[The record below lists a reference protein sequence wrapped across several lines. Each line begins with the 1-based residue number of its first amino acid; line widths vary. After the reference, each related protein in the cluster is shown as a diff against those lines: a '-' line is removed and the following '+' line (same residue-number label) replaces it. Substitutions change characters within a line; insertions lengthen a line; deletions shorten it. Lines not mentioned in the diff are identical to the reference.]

1 MYIPYERRRYANNS
15 SPKSE
20 GMFIINKFAGGLNNT
35 ESAALIND
43 DQSTDNLN
51 MSFLSGENM
60 NKRFGTSQLLDS
72 EIIYDTEKK
81 VIHNPLNGFDST
93 LLRPICQLLFE
104 LFLLEF
110 YLKINI
116 SGIFATFPVICAN
129 LTQTAAKNTR
139 PFPLFH
145 RNSIFRAC
153 FFGDNLQRCPANK
166 KFF

>member
-72 EIIYDTEKK
+72 EIIYDIEKK
-81 VIHNPLNGFDST
+81 VIHNQDHLHQLFYLSFFKSIENIIST
-93 LLRPICQLLFE
+93 LYYKRFT
-104 LFLLEF
+104 
-110 YLKINI
+110 N
-116 SGIFATFPVICAN
+116 
-129 LTQTAAKNTR
+129 
-139 PFPLFH
+139 
-145 RNSIFRAC
+145 
-153 FFGDNLQRCPANK
+153 QR
-166 KFF
+166 FW